1 VEEVLPMHVSVD
13 FVPPIDDLQK
23 AQVLE
28 ALADAGIAPHP
39 SRPQHAG
46 APRIL
51 FFSQITDQLLALTQE
66 ARSAAME
73 RVVAIDLS
81 TTGWH
86 ADPWQLLKA
95 GASELFCWHRSC
107 APAMDIAARLER
119 WAAVDGLLEQATVR
133 DSLIGQGP
141 RWRKILRQ
149 IVELAHFTSADLLVL
164 GESGTGKELVARLV
178 HALDARP
185 HKGDLVTLDCTTIV
199 PELSGSEFF
208 GHERGAFTGA
218 VQARE
223 GAFAMAHN
231 GTLFLDEVGELPLP
245 LQGQLLRVVQE
256 HVYKCVGGNTWHETD
271 FRLVCATH
279 RDLSDAVRRGE
290 FRHDLYYRIA
300 SWTLRLPP
308 LRERTQDI
316 VEMARH
322 FARRARPDGCAPE
335 FDDAVSQYLSQ
346 REYPGNVREL
356 RQLVSRIMD
365 RHLGAGPITAAD
377 VPEDDRPSAA
387 APGDAWLDASFEQA
401 IHRAL
406 SLGLGLKE
414 IGRAAEQIA
423 VDIAVHEANGSLRR
437 AADRLGVTDRALQ
450 MRRAGTVRDARA
462 SKPH

>member
-1 VEEVLPMHVSVD
+1 MHVSVD
-13 FVPPIDDLQK
+13 FVPPVDDRQK
-23 AQVLE
+23 PRILA
-28 ALADAGIAPHP
+28 ALADAGIAPQP
-39 SRPQHAG
+39 SRVLQSCT
-46 APRIL
+46 PRLL
-51 FFSQITDQLLALTQE
+51 FFSEITEALLALTQE
-66 ARSAAME
+66 ARGTAME
-73 RVVAIDLS
+73 RVLAIDIS
-81 TTGWH
+81 PNGWH

-95 GASELFCWHRSC
+95 GASELLCWHRSG
-107 APAMDIAARLER
+107 APAMDIAARLQR
-119 WAAVDGLLEQATVR
+119 WEAVDRLMEQASVR
-133 DSLIGQGP
+133 DGLIGQGP

-149 IVELAHFTSADLLVL
+149 TVELAHFTHADLLVL

-185 HKGDLVTLDCTTIV
+185 GKGSLVTLDCTTIV

-279 RDLSDAVRRGE
+279 RDLSEAVRRGE

-300 SWTLRLPP
+300 SWTLHLPP

-322 FARRARPDGCAPE
+322 FAAHFARNARPDGCAPE
-335 FDDAVSQYLSQ
+335 FDEAVSQYLSR

-377 VPEDDRPSAA
+377 VPEDDRPAA
-387 APGDAWLDASFEQA
+387 ATPSQPWLDASFEQA
-401 IHRAL
+401 IQRAL
-406 SLGLGLKE
+406 SMGLGLKE

-450 MRRAGTVRDARA
+450 MRRAGTVREARA
-462 SKPH
+462 PKPH